1 MPVLCTWFCAGEY
14 GFLGEQRRTNV
25 AITRARRHLALI
37 GDSETVCNEPFLKGL
52 IDHCHR
58 CGEVW
63 SADEFLQDTTFEEA
77 HHYKPRSK
85 SVPEPQNR
93 KHTLPS
99 PEQQV
104 KAKKSEHVKKER
116 RETQENDER
125 SNLVIYID
133 PK

>member
-1 MPVLCTWFCAGEY
+1 MTIIVGVIELFFFAMNT
-14 GFLGEQRRTNV
+14 
-25 AITRARRHLALI
+25 
-37 GDSETVCNEPFLKGL
+37 
-52 IDHCHR
+52 
-58 CGEVW
+58 
-63 SADEFLQDTTFEEA
+63 DTTFEEA

-85 SVPEPQNR
+85 AVPEPKNR

-104 KAKKSEHVKKER
+104 KAKKSERVRKER

-125 SNLVIYID
+125 SSLVIYID

>member
-1 MPVLCTWFCAGEY
+1 MLSCNEIRINAVNSLKSGDRALQLRGWHGVFMPVLCTWFCAGEY

-63 SADEFLQDTTFEEA
+63 SADEFLQGNPYLF
-77 HHYKPRSK
+77 RSK
-85 SVPEPQNR
+85 CYDIIIIEMYASIQ
-93 KHTLPS
+93 
-99 PEQQV
+99 
-104 KAKKSEHVKKER
+104 
-116 RETQENDER
+116 
-125 SNLVIYID
+125 
-133 PK
+133 